1 LSEQKLRQT
10 LQQQGLTPDLVDQ
23 VMKKMA
29 ASQAAAGKCA
39 GLAMAMTACGA
50 GTEGLSADDLVDAID
65 QLNALESLQQQ
76 AMLLQAGLNE
86 IGRGIALLGAG
97 LYEGVGAQ
105 SPFREGYSDEMGSG
119 SGGPGSGFGP
129 RSSDTEGQTGT
140 KAARANTASG
150 QGAVI
155 ASWYFKD
162 VQIKGEARR
171 DFTEV
176 VEAGRAN
183 AAEAISE
190 NQIPRKYEDAM
201 KKYFGQLEQRKPQP

>member
-1 LSEQKLRQT
+1 
-10 LQQQGLTPDLVDQ
+10 
-23 VMKKMA
+23 
-29 ASQAAAGKCA
+29 
-39 GLAMAMTACGA
+39 
-50 GTEGLSADDLVDAID
+50 
-65 QLNALESLQQQ
+65 
-76 AMLLQAGLNE
+76 
-86 IGRGIALLGAG
+86 
-97 LYEGVGAQ
+97 
-105 SPFREGYSDEMGSG
+105 
-119 SGGPGSGFGP
+119 
-129 RSSDTEGQTGT
+129 
-140 KAARANTASG
+140 
-150 QGAVI
+150 VI